1 MHPNVHCSI
10 IYWRHDMQL
19 FFFFFYSKNR
29 RNKKN
34 KNSVKQAVS
43 KDAVKLHGICKS
55 KSFNISKQS
64 KSHISEPSYMLKF
77 K

>member
-1 MHPNVHCSI
+1 MHAPQCSLQH
-10 IYWRHDMQL
+10 YLLEARHAT
-19 FFFFFYSKNR
+19 FFFFYSKNR

>member
-1 MHPNVHCSI
+1 
-10 IYWRHDMQL
+10 MQL
-19 FFFFFYSKNR
+19 FFFFYSKNR

>member
-1 MHPNVHCSI
+1 MFTAALFTGGT
-10 IYWRHDMQL
+10 MQH
-19 FFFFFYSKNR
+19 FFFYYSKNR
-29 RNKKN
+29 RNKKS

-43 KDAVKLHGICKS
+43 TDVVKLHGVCKS

-64 KSHISEPSYMLKF
+64 KNHISEPSYKLKF

>member
-1 MHPNVHCSI
+1 MHAPQCSLQHYLLEARCNI
-10 IYWRHDMQL
+10 
-19 FFFFFYSKNR
+19 FFYYSKNR
-29 RNKKN
+29 RNKKS

-43 KDAVKLHGICKS
+43 TDVVKLHGVCKS

-64 KSHISEPSYMLKF
+64 KNHISELSYMLKF